1 MPTGSNQYRGGAMEV
16 EGLSINLGKN
26 GITHSKIYYNKEEDK
41 TFIGDDPGKG
51 WELIGWLES

>member
-1 MPTGSNQYRGGAMEV
+1 MPSRSDEYRGGPMEV
-16 EGLSINLGKN
+16 GRLSTDLGKN

-41 TFIGDDPGKG
+41 TFIGEDPGKG